1 MKESLKKIKLVDIF
15 IIIVL
20 IILLANASFSI
31 FSVEDESRQIASK
44 LDLAFRTTLSSII
57 GYILSSNFISN
68 KVKFKTKCDL
78 IIDDNTKA
86 EKKKEQNIQLIIIGT
101 VAIVCLLVLLT
112 ARHFF
117 IDVQLNRINIALLTD
132 ICVGCIGFLIGY
144 TD

>member
-1 MKESLKKIKLVDIF
+1 MKEALKKIKLVDIF
-15 IIIVL
+15 IIVVL
-20 IILLANASFSI
+20 IILIANASFSI
-31 FSVEDESRQIASK
+31 FSVDDELRQTATK

-68 KVKFKTKCDL
+68 KVKLKTKCQMVV
-78 IIDDNTKA
+78 DDNANA
-86 EKKKEQNIQLIIIGT
+86 EQKKEQNIQLIIIGI

-117 IDVQLNRINIALLTD
+117 SDSELNTLNIALLTD